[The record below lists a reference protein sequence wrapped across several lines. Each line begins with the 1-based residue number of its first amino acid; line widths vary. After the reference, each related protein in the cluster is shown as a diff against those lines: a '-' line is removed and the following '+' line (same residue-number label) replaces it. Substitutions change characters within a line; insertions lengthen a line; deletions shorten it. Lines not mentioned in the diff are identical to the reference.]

1 MPRLNNFGK
10 STGKRQIND
19 EQYTP
24 RILVKPILKYAKK
37 FETIWCPFDK
47 ENSEFVIALEKI
59 GCKVIHSHIDDGK
72 DFFNYTPK
80 RQFDA
85 VVSNPPF
92 SRKLDVLEKLYTL
105 DVPFALVLGLP
116 ILNYQEVGEFFYN
129 KGSDLQLLIVD
140 KKVSFNGNTSSFNNS
155 YFCRKFLPQQ
165 IIFTHLNHNN
175 SGKNFVPS
183 RMTLSDGTDWRG
195 NGIGKQK

>member
-1 MPRLNNFGK
+1 MPRLSNFNK
-10 STGKRQIND
+10 STGGRVIND

-24 RILVKPILKYAKK
+24 KILVKPILKYAKK
-37 FETIWCPFDK
+37 FERIWCPFDT
-47 ENSEFVIALEKI
+47 ESSEFVRALKKN
-59 GCKVIHSHIDDGK
+59 GHKVIHSHIAEGK
-72 DFFNYTPK
+72 DFFKYTPSTK
-80 RQFDA
+80 FDA

-92 SRKLDVLEKLYTL
+92 SRKLDVLERLYEL

-155 YFCRKFLPQQ
+155 YFCRKFLPKQL
-165 IIFTHLNHNN
+165 IFAHLKHNN
-175 SGKNFVPS
+175 SKKHFKPS
-183 RMTLSDGTDWRG
+183 RMVLPDGTDWRG
-195 NGIGKQK
+195 NSIGKQK